1 MAHFDVVV
9 HLQHR
14 SLGAAFDLRAC
25 AGLLLMDVME
35 PFAAVAKRLELFLLL
50 RLAAAA
56 SRNLRR

>member
-14 SLGAAFDLRAC
+14 SLGAAFDLHAC
-25 AGLLLMDVME
+25 AGLLLMDVMD
-35 PFAAVAKRLELFLLL
+35 PLAAVAKRLELFLPL
-50 RLAAAA
+50 RLEA